1 MFCSS
6 DVYPVEDIGE
16 GAQPPPPPLHPSP
29 HPDVTATLFVHSV
42 YLCVIDCGEG
52 NTVLYTP
59 ERRSLRECIEYGIA

>member
-16 GAQPPPPPLHPSP
+16 GAQPPPPLHPSP

-42 YLCVIDCGEG
+42 Y
-52 NTVLYTP
+52 VL
-59 ERRSLRECIEYGIA
+59 